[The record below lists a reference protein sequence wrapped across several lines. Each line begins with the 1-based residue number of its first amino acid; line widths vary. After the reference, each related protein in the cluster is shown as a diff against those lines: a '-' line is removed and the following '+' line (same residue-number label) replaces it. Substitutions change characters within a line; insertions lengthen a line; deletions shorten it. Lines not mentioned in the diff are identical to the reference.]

1 MIEAVILSDS
11 SSGTETMV
19 QMDVQRERHFYIK
32 KMSTNTRLSV
42 IAQRKL
48 TSMAKF
54 WKTPEF

>member
-42 IAQRKL
+42 TAQRKL

-54 WKTPEF
+54 